1 MKYLLLIVAS
11 FASTYHLVGL
21 LINSQLNE
29 LAEGLRHRPD
39 APPPG
44 QYLREVRP
52 QARRAHRQYTLMAGS
67 TLALVACLIVY
78 WAG

>member
-1 MKYLLLIVAS
+1 MKYLLLTAAC
-11 FASTYHLVGL
+11 FASTHHVVGL
-21 LINSQLNE
+21 LIDSHLNE

-67 TLALVACLIVY
+67 TLAVVVCLIAY
-78 WAG
+78 WVS